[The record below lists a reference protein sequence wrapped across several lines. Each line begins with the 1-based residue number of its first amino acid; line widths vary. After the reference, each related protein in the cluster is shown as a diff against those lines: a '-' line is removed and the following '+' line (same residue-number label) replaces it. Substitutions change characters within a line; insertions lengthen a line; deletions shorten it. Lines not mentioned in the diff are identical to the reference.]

1 MLCSLLPKPKALW
14 RVFLLLL
21 FAFPAF
27 AGTSWTGRVIDADD
41 RPLVH
46 VTVLLRASAGE
57 QEYRV
62 ATGDAGEFAFQNLKP
77 QSYRIFLLALGKEW
91 AATELLTVPEQVQLA
106 ADLQLS
112 VKDQVVRIVRDA
124 DEATP
129 ESNTGHRLSGKEVSS
144 LPLNQRDFSK
154 LLLLAAGT
162 MTDTNGA
169 ANFTQQFSVNGQRG
183 VALVFATD
191 GTDTSDPEMGGA
203 TFANFNVDA
212 IQEVQSA
219 SGVMSPEMG
228 RGAGGGFTNVITKSG
243 SNEIHGSA
251 FEFVRN
257 AAFDARN
264 FFDHSNG
271 VDARRLPPFVRNE
284 FGATVGGPIVL
295 PGIYNGR
302 EKTFFFGEYQGFRQ
316 VLGTTQVFAVPTAD
330 ERRGI
335 DTTTFPGDTL
345 YVPVSSPIAPLL
357 SRYPLPNNPE
367 GPFGVRT
374 YATSSKVVTNTDQFS
389 IRVDHRL
396 SKTAMLFGRFSLN
409 QVDGPT
415 TNPDQTAIDPSFGVN
430 FFDHQRDASIR
441 FEKSVTPYL
450 NLSLA
455 FGYIRSTPMF
465 PTRNSID
472 PALAYGD
479 GLYQGFNSADG
490 SILGSYSN
498 LYQEKLD
505 MAWARGAHNLKWG
518 VEVRLNHDATIWGL
532 NPNGVYTFGGGT
544 AYSPVQILSASGQ
557 HNIDPGSPLPDA
569 LTSLLTATPYSYT
582 VSAASNATPRGDRFD
597 EAAVRREAYNFYL
610 QDAWKISRRW
620 NVVYG
625 LRYEVNSRI
634 KEAKHR
640 TSIAIPVD
648 AQGNQ
653 VSFFAPRARQI
664 FLFNPQPVY
673 PMDWGGWG
681 PRVSVDYS
689 VTKRTTLHAGAA
701 ITTLL
706 PNLWQ
711 DNAVTGGFPLV
722 FQPLIT
728 ALPGAPVPF
737 HGTVFPLALPE
748 AYTTSGE
755 LLFPNGNSEG
765 VAANTPI
772 DVQRFQND
780 VEALTPGH
788 EPQLVTVNCM
798 WNGFRNGYV
807 GTYTAGVDH
816 DFGGVKLSSTYIGAA
831 GIHLPNLFAPNG
843 YSGADSS
850 YAPFTQ
856 FDSGGRAIGGYGPE
870 MLVHSGSHSTY
881 HALQISVTQNSS
893 RWGLAYQA
901 SYAFSKSLD
910 DTSTAMGSVP
920 ANAGAVVQGLPQDP
934 HNPGAEKGPSTF
946 DVNHAFSLSLIQ
958 MLPFDRV
965 SFLKPLGEKVT
976 KGWQLLNVTSVS
988 SGPPFSVYSGIQQ
1001 TAAGLAGSDRPNLI
1015 SAPDL
1020 STSRKVREDYFGRG
1034 ANNSS
1039 FFSIPIHVANGTG
1052 PNQGVFGTLGRDTF
1066 RGPGFHQLDFALI
1079 KNTPI
1084 GRRGCSE
1091 WGILQFRAEFFNL
1104 FNIVNFGLPS
1114 NTVLGS
1120 GFGTVS
1126 KTAGSSRQI
1135 QFALR
1140 LAF

>member
-1 MLCSLLPKPKALW
+1 MLRSLIENAKAFWL
-14 RVFLLLL
+14 VCLFLFFTWPG
-21 FAFPAF
+21 FAA
-27 AGTSWTGRVIDADD
+27 TSWTGFARDNDGTA
-41 RPLVH
+41 LVNA
-46 VTVLLRASAGE
+46 TVVLRANTGG
-57 QEYRV
+57 QEYH
-62 ATGDAGEFAFQNLKP
+62 AITGPNGEFVFRNLEP
-77 QSYRIFLLALGKEW
+77 QSYQVFLVVLGKEW
-91 AATELLTVPEQVQLA
+91 AAIEPLVVPEQSQLT

-112 VKDQVVRIVRDA
+112 VHDHLVRIVRPPDQA
-124 DEATP
+124 NP
-129 ESNTGHRLSGKEVSS
+129 GSSPGMRLSGQEVSS
-144 LPLNQRDFSK
+144 LPLNARDFSK

-183 VALVFATD
+183 VSSVFATD
-191 GTDTSDPEMGGA
+191 GADTSDPEMGGA

-219 SGVMSPEMG
+219 SGVMPADTG
-228 RGAGGGFTNVITKSG
+228 RGAGGVFTNVITKSG
-243 SNEIHGSA
+243 SNQIHGSA

-257 AAFDARN
+257 AVFDARN
-264 FFDHSNG
+264 FFDHNDG
-271 VDARRLPPFVRNE
+271 IDTRRLPPFVRNE
-284 FGATVGGPIVL
+284 FGVTVGGPIVL
-295 PGIYNGR
+295 PGVYDGR

-316 VLGTTQVFAVPTAD
+316 LLGTTQVFAVPTAD

-335 DTTTFPGDTL
+335 DTTTFPGDVL
-345 YVPVSSPIAPLL
+345 YVPVSSAIAPLL
-357 SRYPLPNNPE
+357 ARYPLPNNPQ
-367 GPFGVRT
+367 GAFGART

-396 SKTAMLFGRFSLN
+396 SKTATLFGRFSLN

-430 FFDHQRDASIR
+430 FFDHQRNAALR
-441 FEKSVTPYL
+441 YEQAVTSRL
-450 NLSLA
+450 NFSLA
-455 FGYIRSTPMF
+455 FGYIRSTPLF
-465 PTRNSID
+465 PTRNSVD
-472 PALAYGD
+472 PALAFGD

-505 MAWARGAHNLKWG
+505 MAWAHGAHNLKWG
-518 VEVRLNHDATIWGL
+518 AEVRLNHDATIYGI

-557 HNIDPGSPLPDA
+557 HNIAVGSPLPDA
-569 LTSLLTATPYSYT
+569 LTGLLTATPYSYT
-582 VSAASNATPRGDRFD
+582 VSAASTATPQGNRFD
-597 EAAVRREAYNFYL
+597 EAAVRRQAYNFYL
-610 QDAWKISRRW
+610 QDNWKISPRW

-640 TSIAIPVD
+640 TSIALPVD
-648 AQGNQ
+648 SQGRQ
-653 VSFFAPRARQI
+653 VSFYSPGARQI

-681 PRVSVDYS
+681 PRVSADYAA
-689 VTKRTTLHAGAA
+689 TKRTTFRLGAG

-728 ALPGAPVPF
+728 AVPGTPVPF
-737 HGTVFPLALPE
+737 HHTVFPLALPDV
-748 AYTTSGE
+748 YTTGGDM
-755 LLFPNGNSEG
+755 LFPNGNSGG
-765 VAANTPI
+765 VAANTQI

-788 EPQLVTVNCM
+788 EPQLVTASFM
-798 WNGFRNGYV
+798 SRDFRNGYV
-807 GTYTAGVDH
+807 GTYTAGFDH
-816 DFGGVKLSSTYIGAA
+816 DFGGVKLSSSYIGAA

-856 FDSGGRAIGGYGPE
+856 FDSEGHATGGYGPE
-870 MLVHSGSHSTY
+870 MLVQSGSHSTY
-881 HALQISVTQNSS
+881 HALQMSVTQSSS
-893 RWGLAYQA
+893 RWGLGYQA
-901 SYAFSKSLD
+901 SYTFSRSLD

-920 ANAGAVVQGLPQDP
+920 ANAGAIVQGLPQDP
-934 HNPGAEKGPSTF
+934 RNPRAEKGPSTF

-958 MLPFDRV
+958 MLPLNRI

-976 KGWQLLNVTSVS
+976 KGWQILNVTSLA
-988 SGPPFSVYSGIQQ
+988 SGPPFTVYSGIQQ
-1001 TAAGLAGSDRPNLI
+1001 TGAGSAGSDRPNLT
-1015 SAPDL
+1015 SSPDL
-1020 STSRKVREDYFGRG
+1020 STSRNVREDYFGRG
-1034 ANNSS
+1034 VNNSS
-1039 FFSIPIHVANGTG
+1039 FFSIPIHLPNGTG
-1052 PNQGVFGTLGRDTF
+1052 PNRGVCGTLGRDTF

-1079 KNTPI
+1079 KSTPI
-1084 GRRGCSE
+1084 GRHGTTE

-1104 FNIVNFGLPS
+1104 FNIVNFALPS

-1120 GFGTVS
+1120 GFGIIS
-1126 KTAGSSRQI
+1126 KTSGPSRQI